1 MKKIVLA
8 LVILI
13 PFTPLVLKGQ
23 VEQYNLPPK
32 IYYKRGKIT
41 LHDFTKYEGIQI
53 NIMSDNITFI
63 NSNTNLNQSLMLS
76 NIDYLRVQEG
86 NQALMW
92 SGLGALLFGLSG
104 LLAVMDEPYL
114 DNPGGWVVGFT
125 ISGAAIGGLIGLA
138 IPKWKT
144 YYINSPV
151 YK

>member
-1 MKKIVLA
+1 MKKIVLFF
-8 LVILI
+8 LILM
-13 PFTPLVLKGQ
+13 PLTPLTLKGQ
-23 VEQYNLPPK
+23 VKQYNLPPK
-32 IYYKRGKIT
+32 FYYNKGTIT
-41 LHDFTKYEGIQI
+41 LHDFTKYEGTQI
-53 NIMSDNITFI
+53 TIMSDSINFI
-63 NSNTNLNQSLMLS
+63 NTYTNLNQSLMLS

-104 LLAVMDEPYL
+104 ILAVMDEPYI

-125 ISGAAIGGLIGLA
+125 ISGAVIGGLVGLA

-151 YK
+151 YY